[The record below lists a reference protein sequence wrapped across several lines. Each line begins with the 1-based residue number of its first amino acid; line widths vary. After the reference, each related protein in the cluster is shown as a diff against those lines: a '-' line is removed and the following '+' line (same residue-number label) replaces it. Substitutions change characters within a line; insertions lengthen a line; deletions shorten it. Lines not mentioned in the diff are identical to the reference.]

1 MNSEH
6 RFHLEPYGGPSTR
19 HTCPACGHRR
29 TFTRYV
35 DAATGEHLADHVGK
49 CDRLDKCAY
58 HFTPREH
65 FAAGGE
71 RPQGEWTAPPPPPEL
86 PCYRMTRE
94 DVRATMGHAEVN
106 ALLGFLRSRL
116 DPEAVDRVAHEYAVG
131 TWTQPGHLYG
141 AAVFWQVDHAGEVRT
156 GKVIGY
162 GPDGHR
168 LKGRTNWTHAL
179 AGGVPE
185 GYRLDQ
191 CLFGEHLLHR
201 YPDAP
206 VGIVEAEKTALVARI
221 VVPDILWI
229 ATGSLDGLTRAK
241 ALPLVGRHVTLW
253 PDLGKGHEEWS
264 AKAPDLEPLFASLT
278 VADALDRI
286 AAPEQREAGM
296 DLADFLLCATR
307 SVSRDPPKS
316 AACKA
321 ASRII
326 MEHGL
331 QKLVD
336 ELRLDVEAAQFYL
349 QPESQREPH
358 QVQ

>member
-1 MNSEH
+1 
-6 RFHLEPYGGPSTR
+6 
-19 HTCPACGHRR
+19 
-29 TFTRYV
+29 
-35 DAATGEHLADHVGK
+35 VGK
-49 CDRLDKCAY
+49 CDRLDKCGY

-71 RPQGEWTAPPPPPEL
+71 RPNGEWTAPPPKPEPPG
-86 PCYRMTRE
+86 YRMTRE
-94 DVRATMGHAEVN
+94 DVQATMGHAEVN

-131 TWTQPGHLYG
+131 TWTQPGNLYG

-179 AGGVPE
+179 AGGVAE

-206 VGIVEAEKTALVARI
+206 VGIVEAEKTALVARL

-241 ALPLVGRHVTLW
+241 ALPLVDRHVTLW

-278 VADALDRI
+278 VADLLEHMAT
-286 AAPEQREAGM
+286 PEQCEDGL
-296 DLADFLLCATR
+296 DLADFLLPDHPATA
-307 SVSRDPPKS
+307 PPPTIGHAERTARALVEEHNLWPLVHALELDLS
-316 AACKA
+316 AAAITPLTK
-321 ASRII
+321 
-326 MEHGL
+326 
-331 QKLVD
+331 
-336 ELRLDVEAAQFYL
+336 
-349 QPESQREPH
+349 
-358 QVQ
+358 